1 MAELKD
7 PKRLFESDEAPPEL
21 RNWLDRARHDA
32 LPAEGV
38 SELVRQVEELAS
50 QPALPSAG
58 RVTAKNAFNA
68 KALLL
73 AAGIGV
79 GAASLWL
86 LLPRRAESPALKPP
100 ATLPSAP
107 MVRTLPSPRLRAVD
121 EDEVEAPKDAPAP
134 APSASVRAKH
144 AASSPRA
151 SAQPAAPDEAQLLR
165 SARAA
170 LPSTPARALELTVE
184 HERLYRSGMLVQ
196 EREAIAIEALMRLG
210 RRSEATARADRFL
223 ARFPASPYRARIES
237 ARGANA
243 P

>member
-1 MAELKD
+1 
-7 PKRLFESDEAPPEL
+7 
-21 RNWLDRARHDA
+21 
-32 LPAEGV
+32 
-38 SELVRQVEELAS
+38 
-50 QPALPSAG
+50 
-58 RVTAKNAFNA
+58 VTAKNAFNA

-121 EDEVEAPKDAPAP
+121 EDDVEAPKDAPALP
-134 APSASVRAKH
+134 APSASVRAKQGP
-144 AASSPRA
+144 SGPRA

-165 SARAA
+165 SARAT
-170 LPSTPARALELTVE
+170 LPSAPARALELTAE